1 MSSLLLGIAV
11 IAWLLALLLA
21 AANTWLRAGR
31 YLLACGCTALIIT
44 AVTTLPGGMEVMALP
59 VSLGASN
66 QKAST
71 PASRYS

>member
-44 AVTTLPGGMEVMALP
+44 ATAAAP
-59 VSLGASN
+59 SL
-66 QKAST
+66 
-71 PASRYS
+71 